1 MLNAGISWGYF
12 FDHSPFEPHCN
23 AHPNNFLVLP
33 SDQNSILAPL
43 DFDFAYEKSNF
54 ISTFEEDK
62 DNFGKYDESLFC
74 SWINSETYELDK
86 ALQGEENMSNF
97 AYTEGEPQ
105 AKSPLEIFFRDHM
118 VRAY

>member
-1 MLNAGISWGYF
+1 M
-12 FDHSPFEPHCN
+12 
-23 AHPNNFLVLP
+23 
-33 SDQNSILAPL
+33 APL
-43 DFDFAYEKSNF
+43 DFDFAYEMDNF

-62 DNFGKYDESLFC
+62 ENFGKYDESLFC

-105 AKSPLEIFFRDHM
+105 EKSPLEIFFRDHM
-118 VRAY
+118 VRAYRTAILNPTPPTPRTPIQDVLIRLALALTDEANT